1 MAASAPPRPPCNLPR
16 RPVQILAIINHP
28 SALPYLIG
36 ERIAARGASC
46 YNVNPHAGGVLPRNP
61 DGHAGLL
68 VLGGS
73 MSVADPDY
81 DHVFE
86 PVTALIRAFH
96 AADKPVLGVCLGS
109 QLLARSFAGAVYP
122 LGDLEVGYV
131 PLELTDAGAKDALLT
146 GLARRQTIF
155 EWHEDTFDLPAQA
168 ELLMT
173 GATCRHQAFRVG
185 ATSYGFQCH
194 FEVGASEIETW
205 IGAGRDNLEQHR
217 GARAD
222 AVEYQIRSEMSDYA
236 PAAARFAR
244 TLADGWMDLV
254 VARAERG
261 AA

>member
-1 MAASAPPRPPCNLPR
+1 M
-16 RPVQILAIINHP
+16 QILAIINHP

-36 ERIAARGASC
+36 ERIEARGASC
-46 YNVNPHAGGVLPRNP
+46 HNVNPHAGGVLPQNP

-73 MSVADPDY
+73 MSAADPDY
-81 DHVFE
+81 DHIFE
-86 PVTALIRAFH
+86 LVTTLIRAFH
-96 AADKPVLGVCLGS
+96 AAEKPVLGVCLGS

-131 PLELTDAGAKDALLT
+131 PLELTDAGAKEAVLA

-155 EWHEDTFDLPAQA
+155 EWHEDTFDLPTGA

-173 GATCRHQAFRVG
+173 GATCRHQGFRVG

-194 FEVGASEIETW
+194 FEVGASQIETW

-222 AVEYQIRSEMSDYA
+222 AVENQIRSQMSDYA

-254 VARAERG
+254 VARAGRDG
-261 AA
+261 A